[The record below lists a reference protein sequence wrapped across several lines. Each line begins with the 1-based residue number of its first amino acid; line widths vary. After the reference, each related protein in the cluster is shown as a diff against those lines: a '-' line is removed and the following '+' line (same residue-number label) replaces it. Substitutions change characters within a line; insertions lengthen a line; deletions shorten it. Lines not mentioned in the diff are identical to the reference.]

1 MIERNIHDYSNR
13 IDRSAYV
20 YKGVLFSP
28 KPKGNV
34 TLYVFIDANS
44 LTLTKSF
51 TIGVFSFGL
60 KIFRCRS
67 PPSISL

>member
-20 YKGVLFSP
+20 HKGVLFSP

-34 TLYVFIDANS
+34 TLYVFIDADS
-44 LTLTKSF
+44 STQKMSCA
-51 TIGVFSFGL
+51 IGVFYFL
-60 KIFRCRS
+60 
-67 PPSISL
+67 